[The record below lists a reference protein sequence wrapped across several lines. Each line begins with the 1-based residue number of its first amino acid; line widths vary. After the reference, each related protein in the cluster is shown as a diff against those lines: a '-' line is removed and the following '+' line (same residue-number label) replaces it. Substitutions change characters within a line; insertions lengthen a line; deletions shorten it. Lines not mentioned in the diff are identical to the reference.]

1 MFSFFSFDSLVVI
14 LQLLF
19 VCTCVCAR
27 DRFAFE
33 APMVNLICKSDKRL
47 SFKPRKMTARC
58 ADEKAPWGNWR
69 LWRKTVW
76 LSAEH
81 SQVFLLHHFRHLLSF
96 LWLCQLWKKK
106 KCQKLKKYPPPKK
119 GSSIFPILWC
129 TPGSNDALNLP
140 PADSGM
146 AQQAIGLTVS
156 GICLFFFPLLIFL
169 DFL

>member
-19 VCTCVCAR
+19 VCTCVCACAR

-106 KCQKLKKYPPPKK
+106 KCQKLKKYPPQKREVQF
-119 GSSIFPILWC
+119 SQFY
-129 TPGSNDALNLP
+129 DAPLEAMMP
-140 PADSGM
+140 W
-146 AQQAIGLTVS
+146 
-156 GICLFFFPLLIFL
+156 ICHPQIQGWHNKLLDWQSQVYACFFSPS
-169 DFL
+169 